1 MKKFSQ
7 YSPSSKYRVSDDHV
21 NSYFSRGILFVEGAT
36 ELELF
41 SNPYI
46 RILFPKLKKVDV
58 FEAVSDKPILN
69 IMNPKLTNT
78 QTPYICLIDMDKAI
92 RYDKKKKRFSLINEY
107 FASNSKECFQYRN
120 KHQSEPYLYYQ
131 RKHINAMQRAL
142 HVHYYMPFLSCDDP
156 NYHAFVSAVHQY
168 LLSYNVFSFSTTIE
182 GALINKHTVDFALD
196 FLRKEKKTCN
206 FNDFKK
212 YWDSL
217 QKTDQINVLRIV
229 FNGKSDL
236 LKTWKELSK
245 GIAADKK
252 LILEKAMI
260 GGKTSGWVSD
270 YLDTFFQSVFQIE
283 GAFSEKAF
291 RKYLENEDHLKSTLR
306 EFENNFPELYS
317 LIERLCDIIC
327 E

>member
-1 MKKFSQ
+1 
-7 YSPSSKYRVSDDHV
+7 
-21 NSYFSRGILFVEGAT
+21 
-36 ELELF
+36 
-41 SNPYI
+41 
-46 RILFPKLKKVDV
+46 
-58 FEAVSDKPILN
+58 
-69 IMNPKLTNT
+69 
-78 QTPYICLIDMDKAI
+78 
-92 RYDKKKKRFSLINEY
+92 
-107 FASNSKECFQYRN
+107 
-120 KHQSEPYLYYQ
+120 
-131 RKHINAMQRAL
+131 MQRAL

-196 FLRKEKKTCN
+196 FLRKEEKTCN

>member
-1 MKKFSQ
+1 M
-7 YSPSSKYRVSDDHV
+7 
-21 NSYFSRGILFVEGAT
+21 
-36 ELELF
+36 
-41 SNPYI
+41 
-46 RILFPKLKKVDV
+46 
-58 FEAVSDKPILN
+58 
-69 IMNPKLTNT
+69 
-78 QTPYICLIDMDKAI
+78 
-92 RYDKKKKRFSLINEY
+92 
-107 FASNSKECFQYRN
+107 
-120 KHQSEPYLYYQ
+120 
-131 RKHINAMQRAL
+131 
-142 HVHYYMPFLSCDDP
+142 
-156 NYHAFVSAVHQY
+156 
-168 LLSYNVFSFSTTIE
+168 
-182 GALINKHTVDFALD
+182 
-196 FLRKEKKTCN
+196 
-206 FNDFKK
+206 
-212 YWDSL
+212 
-217 QKTDQINVLRIV
+217 
-229 FNGKSDL
+229 

>member
-1 MKKFSQ
+1 MPLTRLIIKNFKSIKNCDI
-7 YSPSSKYRVSDDHV
+7 SLSELNVLIGENGTGKTNLLDAI
-21 NSYFSRGILFVEGAT
+21 SYF
-36 ELELF
+36 
-41 SNPYI
+41 
-46 RILFPKLKKVDV
+46 
-58 FEAVSDKPILN
+58 
-69 IMNPKLTNT
+69 
-78 QTPYICLIDMDKAI
+78 
-92 RYDKKKKRFSLINEY
+92 
-107 FASNSKECFQYRN
+107 YRN
-120 KHQSEPYLYYQ
+120 LTDSDISE
-131 RKHINAMQRAL
+131 
-142 HVHYYMPFLSCDDP
+142 HVFDENNHYS
-156 NYHAFVSAVHQY
+156 N
-168 LLSYNVFSFSTTIE
+168 E
-182 GALINKHTVDFALD
+182 
-196 FLRKEKKTCN
+196 
-206 FNDFKK
+206 
-212 YWDSL
+212 
-217 QKTDQINVLRIV
+217 

>member
-1 MKKFSQ
+1 
-7 YSPSSKYRVSDDHV
+7 
-21 NSYFSRGILFVEGAT
+21 
-36 ELELF
+36 
-41 SNPYI
+41 
-46 RILFPKLKKVDV
+46 
-58 FEAVSDKPILN
+58 
-69 IMNPKLTNT
+69 
-78 QTPYICLIDMDKAI
+78 MDKAI